1 MRGTVMYAAGDV
13 RIENVPDPAIQQPTD
28 AVIRV
33 TRACICGSD
42 LWPYQK
48 LAPDDGARVMG
59 HEAIGVVEELGAD
72 VRTLKIGDVVIMP
85 FAFSDGTCMFCEDGL
100 HTACVHGGFFGNPEV
115 PGAQSEAVRIPQADG
130 TLYPLPVGEDDALM
144 PSLLTLSDVMGTG
157 HHAAVVAKVG
167 PGKSVAVV
175 GDGAVGLC
183 GVIAAKRLGAD
194 QIIIMGRH
202 EDRIALAREFG
213 AGEVVSERGAE
224 AVQRVKE
231 LTDGY
236 GVDAVLECVGLDQSM
251 ETAIEIARPGG
262 AVGRVGVPQHASM
275 PAAMPSFFKNVTIGG
290 GPAPVRAYIDEL
302 LPDVLEGRIEP
313 GRVFDRTVDLDGV
326 PDGYR
331 AMNERESIK
340 VLVDPS

>member
-1 MRGTVMYAAGDV
+1 MRGTVLYAAGDV
-13 RIENVPDPAIQQPTD
+13 RIENVPDPMIQEPSD

-42 LWPYQK
+42 LWPYQSLK
-48 LAPDDGARVMG
+48 PEDGARVMG
-59 HEAIGVVEELGAD
+59 HEAIGVVEEIGAN
-72 VRTLKIGDVVIMP
+72 VRTVKAGDVVVMP
-85 FAFSDGTCMFCEDGL
+85 FAFSDGTCIFCEEGL
-100 HTACVHGGFFGNPEV
+100 QTECVHGGFFGNPDV

-130 TLYPLPVGEDDALM
+130 TLYVLPVGEDDALM

-157 HHAAVVAKVG
+157 HHAAVVARVG
-167 PGKSVAVV
+167 RGTSVAVV

-183 GVIAAKRLGAD
+183 GVIAAKRLGAE
-194 QIIIMGRH
+194 QIILMGRH
-202 EDRIALAREFG
+202 EVRTQLGRDFG
-213 AGEVVSERGAE
+213 ATDVVSERGPEAAE
-224 AVQRVKE
+224 RVKE

-236 GVDAVLECVGLDQSM
+236 GVDAVLECVGLDQSI

-262 AVGRVGVPQHASM
+262 AIGRVGVPQHERIPGAG
-275 PAAMPSFFKNVTIGG
+275 PSFYKNVTIGG

-313 GRVFDRTVDLDGV
+313 GRVFDRAGSIEDV

-331 AMNERESIK
+331 AMNDRQVLKFQIK
-340 VLVDPS
+340 P